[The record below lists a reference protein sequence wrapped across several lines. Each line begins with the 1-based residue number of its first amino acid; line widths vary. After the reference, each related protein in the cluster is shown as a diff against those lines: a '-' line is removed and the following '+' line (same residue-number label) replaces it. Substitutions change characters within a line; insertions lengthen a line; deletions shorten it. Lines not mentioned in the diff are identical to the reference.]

1 MAWTVSEGRW
11 IPYDHLL
18 LLNRKLVDV
27 AAGRIKRLMVF
38 MPPRH
43 GKSELV
49 SRYFPAW
56 FLGTFPDSRV
66 ILASYEADFASTW
79 GRKARNLL
87 EEYGPALFGVNV
99 ATDSSAASRWDI
111 ADRDGGMTTA
121 GVRGPITGKGAKI
134 AILDDVVK
142 NDQEA
147 ESKTYRDATWDWYL
161 ATFST
166 RLQDDGAVILVMTR
180 WNEDDLAGRLL
191 QAEKEGGEHWEV
203 LKLPAL
209 SEEND
214 PLGRSPD
221 EPLCP
226 ELFPKATLEAIRGRL
241 GSYWWA
247 ALYQQRPAPQGG
259 TIFKKIWFR
268 YFHREPGCYILH
280 RPEGDIRID
289 ERRCWIFQTV
299 DPAATENEKSD
310 FFVCSTWAVTPD
322 MDLLL
327 LDVFREKAET
337 TKHKTVLR
345 SQRDK
350 WHPGFQG
357 VENKTFGLNIIQ
369 EAKKDGAPV
378 RPLSA
383 DRDKVSR
390 ARPIAAR
397 YELGTVYHLAN
408 APWLEPY
415 ESELVAF
422 PNGEKDDQV
431 DTAGYA
437 GIVLIDE
444 DVPQDPAALALLRGM
459 KVHS

>member
-1 MAWTVSEGRW
+1 M
-11 IPYDHLL
+11 
-18 LLNRKLVDV
+18 LLNTKLVDV
-27 AAGRIKRLMVF
+27 AAGRTKRLMVF

-43 GKSELV
+43 GKSLLV
-49 SRYFPAW
+49 SQYFPAW
-56 FLGTFPDSRV
+56 FLGTFHDSRV
-66 ILASYEADFASTW
+66 LLASYEADFAATW
-79 GRKARNLL
+79 GRKARNIL
-87 EEYGPALFGVNV
+87 EEHGPRLFGITV
-99 ATDSSAASRWDI
+99 ASDSSAASRWDI
-111 ADRDGGMTTA
+111 ASHEGGMTTA

-134 AILDDVVK
+134 AIIDDPVK

-147 ESKTYRDATWDWYL
+147 GSKVYREGAWDWYR

-166 RLQDDGAVILVMTR
+166 RLQDDGAIILVMTR

-191 QAEKEGGEHWEV
+191 RAQEEGGEAWEV
-203 LKLPAL
+203 LTLPAIA
-209 SEEND
+209 EEDD
-214 PLGRSPD
+214 PLGRQPD
-221 EPLCP
+221 APLCP
-226 ELFPKATLEAIRGRL
+226 ELFPTPTLEAIKGRL

-247 ALYQQRPAPQGG
+247 ALYQQRPSPQGG
-259 TIFKKIWFR
+259 CIFNKSWFR
-268 YFHREPGCYILH
+268 YFHREGSSYVLH
-280 RPEGDIRID
+280 RPEGDIRFD
-289 ERRCWIFQTV
+289 ERKCWLFQTV
-299 DPAATENEKSD
+299 DPAATESEKSD
-310 FFVCSTWAVTPD
+310 YFVCSTWTVTPD
-322 MDLLL
+322 KDLLL

-345 SQRDK
+345 GQRDK
-350 WHPGFQG
+350 WRPTFQG

-369 EAKKDGAPV
+369 EAKTDGVPV
-378 RPLSA
+378 RPLKA

-408 APWLEPY
+408 APWLEQY

-444 DVPQDPAALALLRGM
+444 DMPQDPAAVAVLRTARIFR
-459 KVHS
+459 